1 MQTEENQPYTPVLC
15 DSAVLILL
23 PLTEYLV
30 VKMPARLFKKDFA
43 LTNLFVLSA
52 PLLSNG
58 YNAYYI
64 TPFFT

>member
-1 MQTEENQPYTPVLC
+1 
-15 DSAVLILL
+15 
-23 PLTEYLV
+23 
-30 VKMPARLFKKDFA
+30 MPARLFKKDFA